1 MGLST
6 KQGTYVGIADCHGIE
21 SLVPKEDIDSKDI
34 MYKVIR
40 ADANR
45 HRHAV
50 YFEVELDTTALRMI
64 NQQLEEDKYIVA
76 LSLLKELAFEIKLP
90 KTHAKSWKLIPE
102 PDLDP
107 YN

>member
-6 KQGTYVGIADCHGIE
+6 TPGTYVGIADCHGIE
-21 SLVPKEDIDSKDI
+21 SLDEKKQTTPYDRTIRQ
-34 MYKVIR
+34 IR

-50 YFEVELDTTALRMI
+50 YFEVDLDTTALKMI
-64 NQQLEEDKYIVA
+64 NGQLGESKYMVA
-76 LSLLKELAFEIKLP
+76 LSLLKELALETKLP
-90 KTHAKSWKLIPE
+90 KAHAKSWNMIPD

-107 YN
+107 YH